1 MKNFVEK
8 KVKYALG
15 VFQLIVALGLIE
27 VYTSMPVLADVEST
41 VRGVE
46 TGFGDQ
52 LRKFANPALGIAV
65 LIYGGARFLGMDVAQ
80 WAKKWVFGAFIGA
93 AIIVNFTWIKDTIW
107 GWIGG

>member
-1 MKNFVEK
+1 M
-8 KVKYALG
+8 
-15 VFQLIVALGLIE
+15 IVALGLIE

-46 TGFGDQ
+46 EGFGDQ

-80 WAKKWVFGAFIGA
+80 WAKKWVFGAIIGA
-93 AIIVNFTWIKDTIW
+93 AIIVNFTWIKDTVW

>member
-46 TGFGDQ
+46 EGFGDQ

-65 LIYGGARFLGMDVAQ
+65 LIYGGATLLGNGCSTVGKEMGL
-80 WAKKWVFGAFIGA
+80 WSLYWCR
-93 AIIVNFTWIKDTIW
+93 NNR
-107 GWIGG
+107 